1 MEDIVMRNRLKLA
14 KEGWDNLLAKGAST
28 LFNFLIKINFF
39 FHFVRKRFKGNK
51 FCLLDAII
59 KYKLLKKNYCF
70 YFIFYFI
77 VAMFSYLSHKSKVQ
91 QKI

>member
-1 MEDIVMRNRLKLA
+1 MRDRLKLA
-14 KEGWDNLLAKGAST
+14 KEGWDNLLTKVASK

-39 FHFVRKRFKGNK
+39 FTLYESGFKGNK
-51 FCLLDAII
+51 FRLLDAII
-59 KYKLLKKNYCF
+59 KYRLLKKNYCF

-77 VAMFSYLSHKSKVQ
+77 VLMFSYLSHKSKVQ